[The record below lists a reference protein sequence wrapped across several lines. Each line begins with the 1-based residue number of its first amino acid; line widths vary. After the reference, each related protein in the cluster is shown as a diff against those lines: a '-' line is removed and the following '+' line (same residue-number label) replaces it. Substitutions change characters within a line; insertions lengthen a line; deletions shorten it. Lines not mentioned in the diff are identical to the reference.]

1 VPKPKA
7 GPPAPRRKNPRWTI
21 WVISVGAVFLMLSGS
36 LLIAVRLVFDKATDS
51 VQTQDLFGD
60 AGADMPKG
68 QVPDGP
74 LNILLVGLDARP
86 DKSEA
91 ASRADTIVILHIP
104 AARDRGYLISV
115 PRDLMVT
122 AKPFA
127 KSGYGGGR
135 AKMTETFFFGAQ
147 RNAGVAGGMELLAG
161 TIKDRL
167 GITLNYAAII
177 NFDSFTKVVEKLGG
191 VNLCVDQ
198 NVTSKHIYVDAAG
211 NPHDI
216 EGDPNPSRFGKPAT
230 YRKGECRHFKPWE
243 ALDYSRQRYG
253 LKNGDYDRQRHQLQ
267 LIKAIV
273 KEATGQGVLA
283 NPGKLTGVI
292 GAAGAAFIVDT
303 RGVPIPDFILAFSGL
318 AGTDMVSLRTNG
330 GKINSTQVN
339 GVSYET
345 LTPESEQMFE
355 AVRNDAIEQF
365 LVAHPDYQA
374 PS

>member
-1 VPKPKA
+1 V
-7 GPPAPRRKNPRWTI
+7 
-21 WVISVGAVFLMLSGS
+21 VGAVFLVLSGG
-36 LLIAVRLVFDKATDS
+36 LLITVRLVFDKATES
-51 VQTQDLFGD
+51 IQTQDLFGD
-60 AGADMPKG
+60 AGADIPRGK
-68 QVPDGP
+68 VPAGP

-86 DKSEA
+86 DKPEA

-104 AARDRGYLISV
+104 AARDRTHLISV
-115 PRDLMVT
+115 PRDLMVE

-147 RNAGVAGGMELLAG
+147 RGAGVGGGMELLAG

-167 GITLNYAAII
+167 GVTLNFAAII
-177 NFDSFTKVVEKLGG
+177 NFDSFTRVVEKLGG
-191 VNLCVDQ
+191 VDLCVDQ
-198 NVTSKHIYVDAAG
+198 TVTSKHIYVDAAG
-211 NPHDI
+211 KPHDI
-216 EGDPNPSRFGKPAT
+216 EGEPNPSRFGRPAS
-230 YRKGECRHFKPWE
+230 YRKGECRRFAPWE

-273 KEATGQGVLA
+273 KEATSQGVLT

-292 GAAGAAFIVDT
+292 EAAGAAFIVDT
-303 RGVPIPDFILAFSGL
+303 RGIPIPDFILALGGL
-318 AGTDMVSLRTNG
+318 AGSEMVSLRTNG
-330 GKINSTQVN
+330 GKIHSTQVN

-355 AVRNDAIEQF
+355 AVRSDAIEGF
-365 LVAHPDYQA
+365 LATHPDYVA
-374 PS
+374 TA